1 VPDVT
6 CSFCGERVSDER
18 AIVGDA
24 AAICPQ
30 CVWMCADILEERGE
44 KRQELEFDD
53 AETSQIIERGSLPPP
68 KE

>member
-1 VPDVT
+1 M
-6 CSFCGERVSDER
+6 
-18 AIVGDA
+18 GDA